1 MTKEEFKG
9 FSSAAQH
16 DMVLEALVRITKN
29 LETMEKESGKPF
41 VGTAKQRRNDIKLLT
56 ILAEA
61 FGKNELIWDN
71 ARVYKNAHAA
81 TMDAGKY
88 IPNDKVA
95 VVGVGMERY
104 NSKSMAE
111 LLSAIEE
118 TWDGYKENSG
128 TSRDVINGI
137 RGITDTEK
145 KIVGAQQKAGKFVSC
160 VDDKSIY
167 PVKSIAKCLDNSGLS
182 RNVVEG
188 FEKISNDRM
197 AKRRSK

>member
-41 VGTAKQRRNDIKLLT
+41 IGTSKQRRNDIKLLT

-61 FGKNELIWDN
+61 FGKNELIWRYPND
-71 ARVYKNAHAA
+71 AIKNAARYCEA
-81 TMDAGKY
+81 DAQGVRDAKK
-88 IPNDKVA
+88 KVV

-104 NSKSMAE
+104 NSKSMPE
-111 LLSAIEE
+111 LLDPVEGIQGIVDA
-118 TWDGYKENSG
+118 EN
-128 TSRDVINGI
+128 
-137 RGITDTEK
+137 
-145 KIVGAQQKAGKFVSC
+145 KILKAQQKAGHFVGC
-160 VDDKSIY
+160 VSTDDKSIY
-167 PVKSIAKCLDNSGLS
+167 PVKIIAKSIDNSGLS

-188 FEKISNDRM
+188 FKKISNDRM